1 MNGRVAVT
9 LIRAAR
15 REAEEKGTVAKGIY
29 RNLKRIHKTKPEPKA
44 KRSKKKGESFEDKYL
59 KNLAIV
65 AEEGFGIK
73 PSCIEGFVRRNN
85 LNSRQRRRNLV
96 AKSFANN

>member
-29 RNLKRIHKTKPEPKA
+29 RNFKRIHKAKTYPWQKEPKINA
-44 KRSKKKGESFEDKYL
+44 MQKEANQAMVEMAEKVYGLNGDYPVARRS
-59 KNLAIV
+59 
-65 AEEGFGIK
+65 
-73 PSCIEGFVRRNN
+73 N
-85 LNSRQRRRNLV
+85 LNSRQRRRDKIN
-96 AKSFANN
+96 KQWNSPEN